1 MNEKNIIYL
10 YGDESQKD
18 NVDYTIELG
27 DINIDVSRMGK
38 IVGVEF
44 LDARKYLKLDECQ
57 ASSSDGEC
65 IHPFCPQNLDGE
77 PEKTGRDCPLPWHS
91 IYEGEE

>member
-1 MNEKNIIYL
+1 
-10 YGDESQKD
+10 
-18 NVDYTIELG
+18 
-27 DINIDVSRMGK
+27 MGK

-57 ASSSDGEC
+57 ASSDGEC
-65 IHPFCPQNLDGE
+65 MHPFCPQNLDGE